1 MWGSYGFA
9 QAGRAGREVVMR
21 CGILVRPAVGVALST
36 EARAQGRITGTV
48 TAAQDGR
55 PIAGATVTVVGT
67 NRTAATE
74 ASGRYEI
81 ADAPSGTQ
89 LVRVR
94 LLGFAPLTLT
104 VQVPAGEAV
113 TLDFQLVAAA
123 VQLEGG
129 VVVGY
134 GTQERGDLT
143 GASVAVSAHELA
155 EVPTANPLQPLQA
168 RGPGVAVVACRRS
181 PPGAPTCAT

>member
-1 MWGSYGFA
+1 
-9 QAGRAGREVVMR
+9 MR
-21 CGILVRPAVGVALST
+21 CGILVLAAVGVALT
-36 EARAQGRITGTV
+36 TAARAQARITATV
-48 TAAQDGR
+48 TAAQDGP

-113 TLDFQLVAAA
+113 TLDFRPSAAA
-123 VQLEGG
+123 VHLEG
-129 VVVGY
+129 VVVVGSA
-134 GTQERGDLT
+134 TQDGAVLT
-143 GASVAVSAHELA
+143 GATRPAPARRIA
-155 EVPTANPLQPLQA
+155 E
-168 RGPGVAVVACRRS
+168 S
-181 PPGAPTCAT
+181 PRATPF

>member
-1 MWGSYGFA
+1 
-9 QAGRAGREVVMR
+9 MR
-21 CGILVRPAVGVALST
+21 CGILVLSAVAVALST

-48 TAAQDGR
+48 TAALGGR
-55 PIAGATVTVVGT
+55 PIPGAAVTVLGT
-67 NRTAATE
+67 NRTGATDS
-74 ASGRYEI
+74 SGRYEI

-94 LLGFAPLTLT
+94 LLGFAPLTQT

-123 VQLEGG
+123 VQLEGV

-134 GTQERGDLT
+134 GTQKRRDLT
-143 GASVAVSAHELA
+143 GAIASVSAEQIA
-155 EVPTANPLQPLQA
+155 EVPTANPMQAIQA
-168 RGPGVAVVACRRS
+168 RAPGVDVVAGRRS
-181 PPGAPTCAT
+181 RPGGPVHVT

>member
-1 MWGSYGFA
+1 
-9 QAGRAGREVVMR
+9 MR
-21 CGILVRPAVGVALST
+21 CGILVLAAVGVALST

-94 LLGFAPLTLT
+94 LLGFAPLTLP
-104 VQVPAGEAV
+104 VQVPAGEAGRRD
-113 TLDFQLVAAA
+113 LQLGRAA
-123 VQLEGG
+123 
-129 VVVGY
+129 
-134 GTQERGDLT
+134 
-143 GASVAVSAHELA
+143 
-155 EVPTANPLQPLQA
+155 
-168 RGPGVAVVACRRS
+168 GP
-181 PPGAPTCAT
+181 P

>member
-1 MWGSYGFA
+1 
-9 QAGRAGREVVMR
+9 MR
-21 CGILVRPAVGVALST
+21 CGILVLAAVAVALSA

-48 TAAQDGR
+48 TAAQDGH
-55 PIAGATVTVVGT
+55 PIPGATVTVVGT
-67 NRTAATE
+67 NRTGATD

-94 LLGFAPLTLT
+94 LLGFAPLTQT
-104 VQVPAGEAV
+104 VQVPAGGAV

-123 VQLEGG
+123 VQLEGV

-134 GTQERGDLT
+134 GTQERRDLT
-143 GASVAVSAHELA
+143 GAIASVSAQQIA
-155 EVPTANPLQPLQA
+155 QGPTANPMQGIQA
-168 RGPGVAVVACRRS
+168 RAPGVDVVAAGRHRPRVADDCT
-181 PPGAPTCAT
+181 GV

>member
-1 MWGSYGFA
+1 
-9 QAGRAGREVVMR
+9 MR
-21 CGILVRPAVGVALST
+21 CSILVLAAIGVALSV

-55 PIAGATVTVVGT
+55 PIPGAAVTVVGT
-67 NRTAATE
+67 NRTGATD

-94 LLGFAPLTLT
+94 LLGFAPLTQT

-113 TLDFQLVAAA
+113 TRRVPLVPA
-123 VQLEGG
+123 
-129 VVVGY
+129 
-134 GTQERGDLT
+134 
-143 GASVAVSAHELA
+143 
-155 EVPTANPLQPLQA
+155 
-168 RGPGVAVVACRRS
+168 
-181 PPGAPTCAT
+181 

>member
-1 MWGSYGFA
+1 
-9 QAGRAGREVVMR
+9 MR
-21 CGILVRPAVGVALST
+21 CGILVLAAVGVALST

-123 VQLEGG
+123 GKPRG
-129 VVVGY
+129 AVVGGG
-134 GTQERGDLT
+134 GTPERREPN
-143 GASVAVSAHELA
+143 GALAPGSAA
-155 EVPTANPLQPLQA
+155 PSRAGPTATP
-168 RGPGVAVVACRRS
+168 R
-181 PPGAPTCAT
+181 

>member
-1 MWGSYGFA
+1 
-9 QAGRAGREVVMR
+9 MR
-21 CGILVRPAVGVALST
+21 CSMLVLAAVGVALSV

-67 NRTAATE
+67 NRTSATD

-81 ADAPSGTQ
+81 ADAPSGAQ
-89 LVRVR
+89 QVRVR
-94 LLGFAPLTLT
+94 LLGFAPLTQT
-104 VQVPAGEAV
+104 AQVPAGDAV

-123 VQLEGG
+123 VQLEGV

-134 GTQERGDLT
+134 GTQERRDLT
-143 GASVAVSAHELA
+143 GAIASVSAEQIA
-155 EVPTANPLQPLQA
+155 QGPTANPMQGIQA
-168 RGPGVAVVACRRS
+168 RAPGVDVVAGGSYPPRAAMNTTGRRS
-181 PPGAPTCAT
+181 GKHTS